1 MLSLDQRRTNLS
13 KFVAWT
19 AQHIRGD
26 EKGEAQIFLDRL
38 FRAFG
43 HEGVKEA
50 GASLEFRIKKRDNR
64 GTAFADLVW
73 KPRVLIEMKKRG
85 ENLVN
90 HYRQA
95 FDYWTRLVPNR
106 PRYVVLSN
114 FDDFWVYDFDTQMDI
129 PVDRVAL
136 AELPERCGPLAFLF
150 KIPENPV
157 FGNDHET
164 VTRDAADKLAQ
175 CFSHL
180 VDRGVERELAQRFI
194 LQMLVA
200 LFSEDIGLLDQYTVS
215 RILED
220 CRGPSDAYDLL
231 GGLFQEMNTPGV
243 TPGGRFKGVS
253 YSNGG
258 LFADPVRLELERPEV
273 QLLKEATRF
282 DWSKVRPEIFGTLFE
297 HSLDQKERHAYGAHF
312 TRAPDIM
319 KIVGPTIIEPWREQ
333 IEGAKTLRRLRALQ
347 QRILQL

>member
-43 HEGVKEA
+43 HDGVKEA
-50 GASLEFRIKKRDNR
+50 GASLEFRVKKRDNR

-95 FDYWTRLVPNR
+95 FDYWTRIVPNR

-136 AELPERCGPLAFLF
+136 AELPERCGPLAFFF

-175 CFSHL
+175 CFNHL

-194 LQMLVA
+194 VQMLVA
-200 LFSEDIGLLDQYTVS
+200 LFSEDIGLLDQYSVW

-231 GGLFQEMNTPGV
+231 GGLFQEWG
-243 TPGGRFKGVS
+243 
-253 YSNGG
+253 
-258 LFADPVRLELERPEV
+258 
-273 QLLKEATRF
+273 
-282 DWSKVRPEIFGTLFE
+282 I
-297 HSLDQKERHAYGAHF
+297 
-312 TRAPDIM
+312 
-319 KIVGPTIIEPWREQ
+319 
-333 IEGAKTLRRLRALQ
+333 
-347 QRILQL
+347 